1 MARTERVLTIFL
13 ASPSDVSDERA
24 VFEEVVNDWNKAWA
38 RELGLRL
45 ELLRWETDAFPAIG
59 TDAQDVI
66 NRQIPND
73 YDLFFGIMWSRFGT
87 PTGRFG
93 SGTEEEF
100 HRALERCQIANERPE
115 IAFYFKDAPIS
126 PSKLDTHQLE
136 RVQKF
141 KREASDFGLLTWDF
155 VDIGQFEK
163 LVRLHITRHVQ
174 AWRKSQ
180 EAEPLTRRPDLS
192 VSIVS
197 ELTQA
202 PPPAPDEDT
211 DDFGYLDYLEDFADR
226 SAEMTEIAER
236 LTKAQQELTDQT
248 KKGTNELDA
257 LQANPESASA
267 KQVRRAIA
275 RVADEM
281 NRFTVRVETE
291 IPLYRVAVD
300 RSMNALINA
309 ATITAE
315 LYPEQVKSTKEAAV
329 QLLTT
334 LISARQS
341 TEGFLTATTNLPRM
355 TKELNVAK
363 RKQAAA
369 LESLISEFENSEGL
383 LVEALSVISGL

>member
-1 MARTERVLTIFL
+1 M

-24 VFEEVVNDWNKAWA
+24 LFEEVVNEWNKAWS

-45 ELLRWETDAFPAIG
+45 ELVRWETHAFPAIG
-59 TDAQDVI
+59 NDAQDVI
-66 NRQIPND
+66 NQQIPND

-87 PTGRFG
+87 PTGRSG

-100 HRALERCQIANERPE
+100 RQALERYQITNTKPD

-126 PSKLDTHQLE
+126 PSKLDTNQLE

-141 KREASDFGLLTWDF
+141 KKQISDCGLLTWDF
-155 VDIGQFEK
+155 IDAGQFEK
-163 LVRLHITRHVQ
+163 LVSLHITRHVQ
-174 AWRKSQ
+174 AWRKLR
-180 EAEPLTRRPDLS
+180 EAEPLTKRPS
-192 VSIVS
+192 QSIAISS
-197 ELTQA
+197 EATQT
-202 PPPAPDEDT
+202 PPSISDVDT

-248 KKGTNELDA
+248 KKGTDELDA
-257 LQANPESASA
+257 LQANPENASA

-281 NRFTVRVETE
+281 NRFTVRVVTE

-300 RSMNALINA
+300 RSMNALVKA

-315 LYPEQVKSTKEAAV
+315 LYPEQVKSTKDAAV
-329 QLLTT
+329 QLLTA

-341 TEGFLTATTNLPRM
+341 TEGFLAATTKLPRM
-355 TKELNVAK
+355 TKELNMAK

-369 LESLISEFENSEGL
+369 LETLISEFKNSEGL